1 LQFVLRRL
9 LLLQVMFGELTA
21 ELLDLQ
27 VTVLGERRGLFAAV
41 IDCCCCS
48 SCCCCCPGFG
58 C

>member
-1 LQFVLRRL
+1 
-9 LLLQVMFGELTA
+9 MFRELTA

-27 VTVLGERRGLFAAV
+27 ATVLGERRGLFAAV

-48 SCCCCCPGFG
+48 SCCCCCPSFG